1 MPTHND
7 VYAYSTGI
15 SQAILSDL
23 HRLSLFAKTYKFSK
37 ILAKINTPMFEL
49 IRCNYTRQE

>member
-49 IRCNYTRQE
+49 IR